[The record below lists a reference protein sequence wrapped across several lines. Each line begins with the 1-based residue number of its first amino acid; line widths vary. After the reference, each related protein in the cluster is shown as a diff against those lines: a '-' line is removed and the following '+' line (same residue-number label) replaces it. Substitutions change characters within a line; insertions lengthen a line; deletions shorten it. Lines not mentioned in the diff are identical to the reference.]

1 MCIRIHRTFRIQAG
15 CSRCGLSRP
24 RIGSERP
31 NLSISFPAPTIFGR
45 LSHIE
50 VGELVNSPA
59 LERVPKRRKSRLK
72 FVVEL
77 FFAEVPRLFCVA
89 VGRSPFTGKVG
100 DIFDYFLVKGFQV
113 FEGGWQDFF
122 PIRRP
127 SNVGSPPTE
136 DRR

>member
-1 MCIRIHRTFRIQAG
+1 
-15 CSRCGLSRP
+15 
-24 RIGSERP
+24 
-31 NLSISFPAPTIFGR
+31 
-45 LSHIE
+45 
-50 VGELVNSPA
+50 VNSPA

-127 SNVGSPPTE
+127 SNVGSPATE